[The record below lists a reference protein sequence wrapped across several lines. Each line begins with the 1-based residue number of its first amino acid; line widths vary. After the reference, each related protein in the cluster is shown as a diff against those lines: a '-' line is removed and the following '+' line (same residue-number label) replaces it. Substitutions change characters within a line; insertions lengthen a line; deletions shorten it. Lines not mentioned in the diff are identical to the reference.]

1 MTTQTTQIKN
11 GTVTLP
17 KKIQEL
23 WQGAEVIIVPSKESI
38 LIKRISQQSLS
49 ELAPKLRKLGK
60 LITRKDIDDA
70 VQWTRKKIYKS
81 RS

>member
-1 MTTQTTQIKN
+1 MTTQIIQIQN

-38 LIKRISQQSLS
+38 LIKRISQPSLS

-60 LITRKDIDDA
+60 LITRKDVDDA
-70 VQWTRKKIYKS
+70 VKWTRKKIYKS